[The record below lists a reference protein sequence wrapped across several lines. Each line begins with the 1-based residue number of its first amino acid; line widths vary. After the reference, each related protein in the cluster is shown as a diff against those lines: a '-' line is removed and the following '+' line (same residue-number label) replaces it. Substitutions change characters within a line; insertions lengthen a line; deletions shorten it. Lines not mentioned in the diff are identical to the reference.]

1 MKIIKRKIDNVVL
14 FCDKDF
20 ELTIEGLIYDGRKYP
35 TITPITSEIISVLS
49 VPYDFASNHYIYDN
63 EGVWSRT
70 PIGQAVYNDRIAK
83 QDAEEKEASNT
94 TNISNDVIITAI
106 KNKTLPEIETWVSN
120 QFSNLTNMTDTQIDN
135 YINNNITD
143 LSSAKN
149 ALKVI
154 AKDLSQVMV
163 LLRTVIKLSVWL
175 AKKEINN

>member
-1 MKIIKRKIDNVVL
+1 MKIIRRKVDNMVL
-14 FCDKDF
+14 FADKNINLTEDF
-20 ELTIEGLIYDGRKYP
+20 LLYEGRKYP
-35 TITPITSEIISVLS
+35 TLNTSTADVIDVDSI
-49 VPYDFASNHYIYDN
+49 PDDWGRNHYTFDG
-63 EGVWSRT
+63 EAWSRT
-70 PIGQAVYNDRIAK
+70 PLGQAVYNDRIAK